1 MRGRKEKMRNNVDI
15 GGRKIRRWV
24 FEGRRRYLRRG
35 FYEVFKVWQKNII
48 KIKYLKINNST
59 KKNGNLKLSKY
70 LENPKFINNKKF
82 KKLVT

>member
-1 MRGRKEKMRNNVDI
+1 M
-15 GGRKIRRWV
+15 
-24 FEGRRRYLRRG
+24 RRG

-59 KKNGNLKLSKY
+59 KKIGNLKLSKY